1 MRKMSMA
8 VLGIL
13 LVSAPLL
20 AHHGAA
26 ALDTGKEVTLKGTVT
41 EWIWSNPHCFLQF
54 DAKDDTGKVRNW
66 AVETQNPT
74 AMTQRGWSR
83 TSFTAGDEVTVILE
97 PVMALEVSPDA
108 LQALGSLSDIVTAI
122 HHDRPQRPA
131 LAQSVPLIRANSMWA
146 ATVDGVN
153 IDGRGQIVVILDS
166 GVEKDQ
172 PVRGQ
177 GGPARPVDSAAALA
191 ALVAKTERLER
202 EMRDYEDLL
211 RRRGMTPSIWPV
223 SGKLESGMGGR
234 RNPFGG
240 RGFEYHEGQDIDAVY
255 GTPVMVAASG
265 TVTIAGRERGYGNV
279 IYVDHGA
286 GLSTRY
292 GHLSQIDVK
301 IGQTV
306 TRGQTIGLVGSTGR
320 STGPHLHYEVRIN
333 NQPVDPRQYL
343 PGAER

>member
-1 MRKMSMA
+1 MIRDDRFYAFIVARTSRSRAHIRRICVRKRWLKAAAVVLVA
-8 VLGIL
+8 VLAGLSYGFYGLTQQAEHLRIERENQKL
-13 LVSAPLL
+13 RAEN
-20 AHHGAA
+20 
-26 ALDTGKEVTLKGTVT
+26 DKQKQE
-41 EWIWSNPHCFLQF
+41 LQRLNNRV
-54 DAKDDTGKVRNW
+54 D
-66 AVETQNPT
+66 AVEDT
-74 AMTQRGWSR
+74 SR
-83 TSFTAGDEVTVILE
+83 K
-97 PVMALEVSPDA
+97 
-108 LQALGSLSDIVTAI
+108 
-122 HHDRPQRPA
+122 
-131 LAQSVPLIRANSMWA
+131 LAEI
-146 ATVDGVN
+146 
-153 IDGRGQIVVILDS
+153 S
-166 GVEKDQ
+166 GVEKDAQ

-240 RGFEYHEGQDIDAVY
+240 RGFEYHEGQDIDASY
-255 GTPVMVAASG
+255 GTPVMVAAGG
-265 TVTIAGRERGYGNV
+265 TVTIAGRQRGYGNV

-292 GHLSQIDVK
+292 GHLSEIDVK
-301 IGQTV
+301 IGETV

-320 STGPHLHYEVRIN
+320 STGPHLHYEVRIK

>member
-1 MRKMSMA
+1 MIRDDRFYAFIVARTSR
-8 VLGIL
+8 
-13 LVSAPLL
+13 SR
-20 AHHGAA
+20 AHIRRICFHKRWLKAA
-26 ALDTGKEVTLKGTVT
+26 AVVFEAVMAGLSYGFYGLTQQAEHLRIARENQKLRAENDKQKQE
-41 EWIWSNPHCFLQF
+41 LQRLNNRV
-54 DAKDDTGKVRNW
+54 D
-66 AVETQNPT
+66 AVEDT
-74 AMTQRGWSR
+74 SR
-83 TSFTAGDEVTVILE
+83 K
-97 PVMALEVSPDA
+97 
-108 LQALGSLSDIVTAI
+108 
-122 HHDRPQRPA
+122 
-131 LAQSVPLIRANSMWA
+131 LAEI
-146 ATVDGVN
+146 
-153 IDGRGQIVVILDS
+153 S

-191 ALVAKTERLER
+191 ALVVKTARLER

-286 GLSTRY
+286 GVTTRY

-301 IGQTV
+301 IGQIV
-306 TRGQTIGLVGSTGR
+306 ARGQTIGLVGSTGR

>member
-1 MRKMSMA
+1 MIRDDRFYAFIVARTSKSR
-8 VLGIL
+8 
-13 LVSAPLL
+13 
-20 AHHGAA
+20 AHIRRICVHKRWLKAA
-26 ALDTGKEVTLKGTVT
+26 AVV
-41 EWIWSNPHCFLQF
+41 FLAVMAGLSYGFYGLTQQ
-54 DAKDDTGKVRNW
+54 AEHLRIERENW
-66 AVETQNPT
+66 KLRAENDKQKQELQRLNNRVDAVEDT
-74 AMTQRGWSR
+74 SR
-83 TSFTAGDEVTVILE
+83 K
-97 PVMALEVSPDA
+97 
-108 LQALGSLSDIVTAI
+108 
-122 HHDRPQRPA
+122 
-131 LAQSVPLIRANSMWA
+131 LAEI
-146 ATVDGVN
+146 
-153 IDGRGQIVVILDS
+153 S